1 MRAFKTAHFAVK
13 NVLQTPL
20 THLRNSC
27 RNVWSR
33 HMGYL
38 ETECLAKNVL
48 LHYSQM
54 RLLFDM
60 TIPILAKRGYRRQC
74 VPPPEIN

>member
-1 MRAFKTAHFAVK
+1 
-13 NVLQTPL
+13 
-20 THLRNSC
+20 
-27 RNVWSR
+27 
-33 HMGYL
+33 MGYL

-60 TIPILAKRGYRRQC
+60 TILTHWQEGTRGNSLSLLLRLI
-74 VPPPEIN
+74 EH

>member
-1 MRAFKTAHFAVK
+1 
-13 NVLQTPL
+13 
-20 THLRNSC
+20 
-27 RNVWSR
+27 
-33 HMGYL
+33 MGYL

-54 RLLFDM
+54 RLLFDT
-60 TIPILAKRGYRRQC
+60 TILNTLARKGYRRWS